1 MTRYIRTADDGRIT
15 EVREDA
21 PDGDDWI
28 EITELAYLSDAAPDG
43 HTATRYYKPDGRDA
57 RGRLGNRIRNAG
69 EGLYRGVAPA
79 RLVTRCRCRPQ

>member
-43 HTATRYYKPDGRDA
+43 HTATRYYKPEAEEPDDGW
-57 RGRLGNRIRNAG
+57 GIESETLGKVF
-69 EGLYRGVAPA
+69 VAE
-79 RLVTRCRCRPQ
+79 